1 MKVLLGTLVLF
12 PLSWTQWIY
21 LNIAKGYKNLGTNE
35 NARYWLV
42 KHHPGGLICA
52 VRFFLVSSIHK
63 RILETHKKESFEH
76 THTHTHITD
85 TCTSYSLIF
94 CVCYEY
100 YGYSWLFRNSQCGR
114 LFERFTVR
122 LFRRPLLSGS
132 FQLYDHRSRCCTQQC
147 KTTTGTSRKD
157 RYYSS
162 M

>member
-1 MKVLLGTLVLF
+1 MIVITVLVFLVAVCFFGLCLGVSHFLDFQNFYHVKNLIFFMKVLLGTLVLF

-21 LNIAKGYKNLGTNE
+21 LNITKGYKNLGTNE

-100 YGYSWLFRNSQCGR
+100 YGYS
-114 LFERFTVR
+114 
-122 LFRRPLLSGS
+122 
-132 FQLYDHRSRCCTQQC
+132 
-147 KTTTGTSRKD
+147 
-157 RYYSS
+157 
-162 M
+162 